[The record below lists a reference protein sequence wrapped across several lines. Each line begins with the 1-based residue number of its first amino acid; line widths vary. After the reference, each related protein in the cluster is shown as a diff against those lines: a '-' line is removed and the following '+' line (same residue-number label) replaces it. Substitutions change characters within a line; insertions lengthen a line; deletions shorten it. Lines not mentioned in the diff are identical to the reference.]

1 MDILLGEKM
10 PKSLVIVESPAKANT
25 INKFLGKD
33 FIVLASMGHVRALP
47 SKSGSVGIENDF
59 EPKYQ
64 ILPQRKKDISKIKKT
79 LEKCENLYL
88 ATDLDREGEAIAWH
102 LLEILN
108 LNDGNGYTKRK
119 GASSPS
125 VKRITFYEITKE
137 AIQEAMKAPRHII
150 QSLVD
155 AQQARVILDYLYGFN
170 LSPLLWKKV
179 RYGLSAGRVQSVAL
193 RLICEREEEIQAFKP
208 REYWTINARL
218 STTKEPT
225 PETGFNA
232 TLVGIDGKKQSK
244 FSISDKESA
253 ERIVKELENAEYEVV
268 EIKEKEVT
276 RTPPPPFT
284 TSTLQQEAFRKLRFP
299 AKKTMSIA
307 QKLYEGIEIQDESVG
322 LITYMRTDSVNISSI
337 ALEHAK
343 SIITQFFGSEYAL
356 NAPRY
361 FKNKAKNVQEAHE
374 AIRPTDLAKKPED
387 MKDFLTSD
395 QWKLY
400 RLIWR
405 RTIACQMAKAIL
417 NTVSVDIT
425 AKKTHT
431 FRVSGSII
439 KFPGFTK
446 VYEESKDVDK
456 EEKEEV
462 LPYLTKGQSLYLIEL
477 LSNQHFTQPPPR
489 YTEASLVKILEEYGI
504 GRPSTYAAI
513 MNTLLIRGYVKIIE
527 RNFHPEDT
535 GITVNRLLVSHFNK
549 YVDYNFTA
557 KMEEDLDQI
566 AKGNTQW
573 RPVIQQ
579 FWTPFIELIRE
590 KDVEIKKSDVIDEK
604 TEEKC
609 PECDGDLVIKLGRYG
624 KFYACKR
631 YPECEFVRPLKEKKE
646 IVEDVSSNAE
656 RCEKCGK
663 SMTIK
668 DGRFGKFLA
677 CSGYP
682 ECKNTKR
689 ISKSKDGD
697 SQVEGQEITAE
708 KCERCGSN
716 FVIRRTRYGNR
727 FLSCQ
732 NYPKCNNAKP
742 LSTGVKCSMTD
753 CNGDIV
759 ERGSK
764 KGRLFFGCSNYPD
777 CNLMFW
783 NRPIPDKCPDCGSPF
798 LVEKVVKNRG
808 TILECINKE
817 CKYQREKGK

>member
-1 MDILLGEKM
+1 M

-47 SKSGSVGIENDF
+47 SKSGSVATENDF

-108 LNDGNGYTKRK
+108 LTGGNAYTKRK
-119 GASSPS
+119 GSSSPS
-125 VKRITFYEITKE
+125 VKRITFYEITKD
-137 AIQEAMKAPRHII
+137 AIQEAMKTPRHVI

-225 PETGFNA
+225 PETSFNA

-244 FSISDKESA
+244 FSISDEESA
-253 ERIVKELENAEYEVV
+253 KRIIKELESAEYEVI

-299 AKKTMSIA
+299 AKKTMSVA
-307 QKLYEGIEIQDESVG
+307 QKLYEGIEIQNESVG

-343 SIITQFFGSEYAL
+343 SIITRFFGSEYAL
-356 NAPRY
+356 KTPRY

-417 NTVSVDIT
+417 NTVSVDIA

-446 VYEESKDVDK
+446 IYEESKDVDK
-456 EEKEEV
+456 QEKEEV
-462 LPYLTKGQSLYLIEL
+462 LPCLTKGQSLYLIEL

-513 MNTLLIRGYVKIIE
+513 INTLLIRDYVKIKE
-527 RNFHPEDT
+527 RNIHPEDT
-535 GITVNRLLVSHFNK
+535 GITVSRLLVSHFNK

-566 AKGNTQW
+566 AQGNTQW
-573 RPVIQQ
+573 RPIIQQ
-579 FWTPFIELIRE
+579 FWTPFIELIRKKE
-590 KDVEIKKSDVIDEK
+590 TEIKKSDVIDEK
-604 TEEKC
+604 TDEKC
-609 PECDGDLVIKLGRYG
+609 PECDGDLIIKLGRYG

-631 YPECEFVRPLKEKKE
+631 YPECKFVRPLKEKA
-646 IVEDVSSNAE
+646 VETVSPSAE
-656 RCEKCGK
+656 QCEKCGK
-663 SMTIK
+663 HMTIK

-697 SQVEGQEITAE
+697 SQVEGQEITTE
-708 KCERCGSN
+708 KCEKCGSN
-716 FVIRRTRYGNR
+716 FVVKKTRYGNR

-732 NYPKCNNAKP
+732 NYPKCNNAKS
-742 LSTGVKCSMTD
+742 LSIGVKCSMPD

-783 NRPIPDKCPDCGSPF
+783 NRPIPDRCPDCGSPF
-798 LVEKVVKNRG
+798 LVEKVVKNSG

-817 CKYQREKGK
+817 CKYQREKEK